1 MSSEFFDGMDRLT
14 MMELGLTA
22 QHEGPDY
29 FLSMLNRAEEDEKL
43 EKQVKKHG
51 LNYGLDDLSTDEPNT
66 TVSTDGR
73 FARAQRLVHD
83 AEDVRKTKEKQ
94 PTDRLLA
101 VMFGK
106 KNTASNK

>member
-29 FLSMLNRAEEDEKL
+29 FVSLLNRTEEDEKL

-51 LNYGLDDLSTDEPNT
+51 LNYGLDDLSTDEPHT
-66 TVSTDGR
+66 TISTDGR
-73 FARAQRLVHD
+73 FARAQRLVHN
-83 AEDVRKTKEKQ
+83 AEDVRKPKEKQ

-101 VMFGK
+101 VMFGNK
-106 KNTASNK
+106 K